1 MFFLPYLI
9 WITLMI
15 MFNFSTEKI
24 NEIKLLKIEIFEW
37 KSLLNQFKLE
47 REEGSGFT
55 RLLISQRL
63 LKLQSSMTAKNLY
76 QNSWNVDDYFNPKI
90 TKESFIFALKID
102 NQRSV
107 EIQYR
112 MIDWNCYDKALEW
125 VDTFFQCKILTTV
138 LAHTKLMHLA
148 F

>member
-1 MFFLPYLI
+1 
-9 WITLMI
+9 MI

-112 MIDWNCYDKALEW
+112 MID
-125 VDTFFQCKILTTV
+125 
-138 LAHTKLMHLA
+138 
-148 F
+148 